1 MTKIKILLALL
12 NSPILNSPGCNFSFL
27 LETKAIHNLSL
38 YFLIAGFKNPN
49 LNISNKFDKENVFVG
64 EIEKE
69 IVGWITLSKV
79 SSRCC
84 YEGVGEVSIYLHPMH
99 QRNGF
104 ATLLYN
110 HLEKNASSSGYWT
123 IQAQLFTENTAS
135 KSLFESLQFRQVG
148 IREKIGKYKDKWV
161 DNYLYEKN
169 IL

>member
-1 MTKIKILLALL
+1 MKNDFLKIRKTHKDDWESIKKIYTLGL
-12 NSPILNSPGCNFSFL
+12 NTGVASF
-27 LETKAIHNLSL
+27 ETEVSKT
-38 YFLIAGFKNPN
+38 
-49 LNISNKFDKENVFVG
+49 
-64 EIEKE
+64 

-84 YEGVGEVSIYLHPMH
+84 YEGVGEVSIYMHPMH

>member
-1 MTKIKILLALL
+1 MKNDFLKIRKTHKDDWESIKKIYTLGL
-12 NSPILNSPGCNFSFL
+12 NTGVASF
-27 LETKAIHNLSL
+27 ETEVSKT
-38 YFLIAGFKNPN
+38 YEDWFK
-49 LNISNKFDKENVFVG
+49 KFDKENVFVG

-84 YEGVGEVSIYLHPMH
+84 YEGVGEVSIYMHPMH

-169 IL
+169 I